1 MSRNGRENPGVHAPA
16 KPSTIDVRSHAA
28 ENLRFIREAMES
40 AGAFTAVSG
49 YGQAIVGATA
59 LAAAVLAAR
68 QPTRERWLL
77 VWLVEAALAV
87 MISAVAM
94 GWKSKRRS
102 LPLFSGGSRRFWP
115 GFAAPLTVGALLTAA
130 LYSRGLFDLIPGV
143 WLLLF
148 GAAVV
153 AGGVVSVP
161 LVRAMGWSFVG
172 LGAAALFWPKSH
184 PDVLLA
190 AGFGGLLAAYGVA
203 IARRHGG

>member
-1 MSRNGRENPGVHAPA
+1 
-16 KPSTIDVRSHAA
+16 
-28 ENLRFIREAMES
+28 MES

-49 YGQAIVGATA
+49 WGQSVVGATA
-59 LAAAVLAAR
+59 LAAAALAAR
-68 QPTRERWLL
+68 QPTREGWLL
-77 VWLVEAALAV
+77 VWLAEAAIAV
-87 MISAVAM
+87 AISAVAM
-94 GWKSKRRS
+94 AWKSRRRA

-130 LYSRGLFDLIPGV
+130 LYSRGLFDLMPGV

-161 LVRAMGWSFVG
+161 LVRAMGWCFVA
-172 LGAAALFWPKSH
+172 LGVAALFSPPSLAD
-184 PDVLLA
+184 PLLA
-190 AGFGGLLAAYGVA
+190 AGFGGLLAGFGVA

>member
-1 MSRNGRENPGVHAPA
+1 MKSPPR
-16 KPSTIDVRSHAA
+16 DVQSHAA
-28 ENLRFIREAMES
+28 ANLRFIREAMES

-49 YGQAIVGATA
+49 WGQVAVGATA
-59 LAAAVLAAR
+59 FAAAAVAAR
-68 QPTRERWLL
+68 QPTRERWLA
-77 VWLVEAALAV
+77 VWLGEALLAV
-87 MISAVAM
+87 IISAAAM
-94 GWKSKRRS
+94 AIKSRRRA

-115 GFAAPLTVGALLTAA
+115 GFTAPLAVGALLTAA
-130 LYSRGLFDLIPGV
+130 LYTRGLFDLMPGV

-172 LGAAALFWPKSH
+172 LGVAALFWPKSP
-184 PDVLLA
+184 PDALLA

>member
-1 MSRNGRENPGVHAPA
+1 MRSSAQSRGAP
-16 KPSTIDVRSHAA
+16 SSDVRTQAA
-28 ENLRFIREAMES
+28 ANLRFIREAMES

-49 YGQAIVGATA
+49 WGQVAVGATA
-59 LAAAVLAAR
+59 FAAAAVAAR

-77 VWLVEAALAV
+77 VWLSEAAIAV
-87 MISAVAM
+87 SIAGVAM
-94 GWKSKRRS
+94 AVKSRRRA

-115 GFAAPLTVGALLTAA
+115 GFTAPLAVGAMLTAA
-130 LYSRGLFDLIPGV
+130 LFARGLFDMMPAV

-161 LVRAMGWSFVG
+161 LVRAMGWCFVA
-172 LGAAALFWPKSH
+172 LGIAALFAPESWSDP
-184 PDVLLA
+184 VLA
-190 AGFGGLLAAYGVA
+190 AGFGGLLAAFGVA

>member
-1 MSRNGRENPGVHAPA
+1 MRSFPNDRGPLPA
-16 KPSTIDVRSHAA
+16 RDVRSHAA
-28 ENLRFIREAMES
+28 ANLRFIREAMES

-49 YGQAIVGATA
+49 WGQVAVGATA
-59 LAAAVLAAR
+59 LAAAALAAR
-68 QPTRERWLL
+68 QPTRERWLV
-77 VWLVEAALAV
+77 VWLGEALLAV
-87 MISAVAM
+87 AISAAAM
-94 GWKSKRRS
+94 AIKSRRRA

-115 GFAAPLTVGALLTAA
+115 GFTAPLAVGALLTAA
-130 LYSRGLFDLIPGV
+130 LYSRGLFDMMPGV

-161 LVRAMGWSFVG
+161 LVRAMGWSFVA
-172 LGAAALFWPKSH
+172 LGVGALFGPKIL
-184 PDVLLA
+184 PDALLS

>member
-1 MSRNGRENPGVHAPA
+1 MHAPV

-49 YGQAIVGATA
+49 HGQAIVGATA

-77 VWLVEAALAV
+77 AWLVEAAIAV
-87 MISAVAM
+87 GISAVAM

-115 GFAAPLTVGALLTAA
+115 GFAAPLSVGALLTAA
-130 LYSRGLFDLIPGV
+130 LYSRGLFDLMPGV

-161 LVRAMGWSFVG
+161 LVRAMGWSFVA
-172 LGAAALFWPKSH
+172 LGVAALFSP
-184 PDVLLA
+184 PAFADALLA
-190 AGFGGLLAAYGVA
+190 AGFGGLLAGFGLA

>member
-1 MSRNGRENPGVHAPA
+1 VRSFSEETPSAPA
-16 KPSTIDVRSHAA
+16 RDVRTHAA
-28 ENLRFIREAMES
+28 ANLLFIREAMES

-49 YGQAIVGATA
+49 WGQVAVGATA
-59 LAAAVLAAR
+59 FAAAALAAR

-77 VWLVEAALAV
+77 VWLGEAAIAV
-87 MISAVAM
+87 SIAGVAM
-94 GWKSKRRS
+94 AVKSRRRA

-115 GFAAPLTVGALLTAA
+115 GFTAPLAVGAMLTAA
-130 LYSRGLFDLIPGV
+130 LFARGLFDMMPGV

-161 LVRAMGWSFVG
+161 LVRAMGWSFVA
-172 LGAAALFWPKSH
+172 LGAAALFSPESWSDP
-184 PDVLLA
+184 LLA
-190 AGFGGLLAAYGVA
+190 AGFGGLLVLFGVA

>member
-1 MSRNGRENPGVHAPA
+1 MQSPGT
-16 KPSTIDVRSHAA
+16 PSTIDVRSHAA
-28 ENLRFIREAMES
+28 ANLRYIREAMES

-49 YGQAIVGATA
+49 WGQAAVGATA
-59 LAAAVLAAR
+59 LATAALAAR

-77 VWLVEAALAV
+77 VWLGEAAIAV
-87 MISAVAM
+87 AISAAAM
-94 GWKSKRRS
+94 AWKSRRRS

-130 LYSRGLFDLIPGV
+130 LYSRGLFELMPGV

-153 AGGVVSVP
+153 GGGVVSVP
-161 LVRAMGWSFVG
+161 LVRAMGWSFVA
-172 LGAAALFWPKSH
+172 LGVGALFSP
-184 PDVLLA
+184 PTFADAFLA
-190 AGFGGLLAAYGVA
+190 AGFGGLLAGFGVA